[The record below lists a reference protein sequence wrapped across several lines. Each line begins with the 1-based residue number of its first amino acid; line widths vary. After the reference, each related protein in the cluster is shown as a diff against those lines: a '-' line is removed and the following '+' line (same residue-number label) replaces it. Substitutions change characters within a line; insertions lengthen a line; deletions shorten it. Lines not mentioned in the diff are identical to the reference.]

1 MVKINKYKPALGAF
15 ALALALSALA
25 TPGFAQRS
33 DPSGDARMRA
43 VEECSRTTSKYKNH
57 TWGSQ
62 EVTAYRACMGEH
74 GQAE

>member
-1 MVKINKYKPALGAF
+1 MNTHKPALGALV
-15 ALALALSALA
+15 LALALSAIS
-25 TPGFAQRS
+25 TPGFAQRN

-43 VEECSRTTSKYKNH
+43 VEDCSRATSKYKNY

-62 EVTAYRACMGEH
+62 EITAYRACMGEH